1 MSKESNFKLELKIFE
16 SYPGTV
22 PPLLKF
28 PKGIL
33 FDGDVN
39 LDSELNITHL
49 ESLEKGSFAVE
60 YYYPLG
66 NRQGYVLVND
76 DSVCFTRAGEIL
88 YEGDLRGKEIQNYV
102 KDSGIEGQILLTAL
116 NNMVKI
122 IGKKY

>member
-1 MSKESNFKLELKIFE
+1 MSKKSNLKLELKIFE
-16 SYPGTV
+16 SIPDTM

-49 ESLEKGSFAVE
+49 ENLEKESFAAE

-66 NRQGYVLVND
+66 NRQGYVLVNKN
-76 DSVCFTRAGEIL
+76 SVYFTRAGEIL
-88 YEGDLRGKEIQNYV
+88 YEGDLKGEEIQNYV

-116 NNMVKI
+116 NNMVKV